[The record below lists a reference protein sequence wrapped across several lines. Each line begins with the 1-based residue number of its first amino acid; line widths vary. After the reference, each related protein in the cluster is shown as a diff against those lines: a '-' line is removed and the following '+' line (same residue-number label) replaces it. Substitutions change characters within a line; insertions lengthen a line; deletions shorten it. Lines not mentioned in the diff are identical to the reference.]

1 LCFTRSTRS
10 MMTLTR
16 RYLIALP
23 WLALPLLLGSYLL
36 LWDKL
41 PAVLAVQFDSN
52 GNPTNTMRKGLAL
65 ALECALLL
73 FVLLKY
79 SLRLWDGE
87 RHQSRLE
94 LVVDYIAVLLMSGV
108 FQIILRFNL

>member
-1 LCFTRSTRS
+1 
-10 MMTLTR
+10 MMTPTR

-41 PAVLAVQFDSN
+41 PAVLAVQFDIS
-52 GNPTNTMRKGLAL
+52 GNPANTMSKGLAL
-65 ALECALLL
+65 IIETALLL

-87 RHQSRLE
+87 RRQSRHE
-94 LVVDYIAVLLMSGV
+94 LIVYYLAVVLMSGV